1 MKFCLKFT
9 AVAAVL
15 ACGFLVGC
23 GGGQLADGTDNTKRS
38 PQNAAAMGDD
48 SSESATDGALSPAP
62 IGPSNPDGRSNDA
75 QVGSQPGSRAGA
87 ATNTSGSAESSH
99 GGVGTAL
106 PDSGESQ
113 SIGGPSQPGN
123 TATNGLSA
131 KGPAPNNGLT
141 KAYAQ
146 NAPSPTA
153 NTTEGSDTRKVS
165 MPQFNELSERESYV
179 ILKKGTERAFTGE
192 YWATKDPGTYIC
204 RRCNAPLYKS
214 DDKFDSEC
222 GWPSFDDEV
231 KGAVRREVDADGRR
245 TEIICANCGGHL
257 GHVFLGERFTEKNTR
272 HCVNSL
278 SIKLIPKGTELPP
291 VIKVPESK

>member
-1 MKFCLKFT
+1 MKFCLKF
-9 AVAAVL
+9 AAAVL
-15 ACGFLVGC
+15 ACGVLVGC
-23 GGGQLADGTDNTKRS
+23 GGEQVAHSPGDVNHS
-38 PQNAAAMGDD
+38 PQNPAAMGEN
-48 SSESATDGALSPAP
+48 SSESATNVESTTSGSSRSDQ
-62 IGPSNPDGRSNDA
+62 IGSSNPDGKSTSVPN
-75 QVGSQPGSRAGA
+75 GSQPGIGAGA
-87 ATNTSGSAESSH
+87 ATNAIGSSESSPAQAA
-99 GGVGTAL
+99 TQL
-106 PDSGESQ
+106 SDSGR
-113 SIGGPSQPGN
+113 SQPGSSSGN
-123 TATNGLSA
+123 EASA
-131 KGPAPNNGLT
+131 KASSSNSGLV
-141 KAYAQ
+141 ANSDAQ
-146 NAPSPTA
+146 NSSSSSP
-153 NTTEGSDTRKVS
+153 NTTEGSDNRKVS

-257 GHVFLGERFTEKNTR
+257 GHVFLGERFTDKNTR